1 MAYDLEE
8 QEQLDEFKA
17 WWKRYGKLASNAV
30 FALIVGYAA
39 IQGWK
44 YYQNKQ
50 SVEASTQFQELVVT
64 DEKDL
69 KAIQAKSAVL
79 MDKFSATPYAG
90 RAALYAAKA
99 NYLAGDNKNAKSQL
113 NWAIKNAKE
122 TSISALAGLQ
132 LANILA
138 EEKDYEAAL
147 TLLNAPHDAGFDGLF
162 SDLKGD
168 VLVSLGKNA
177 EAKTAYQQALTKL
190 DAQGKYRA
198 LTQKKLE
205 ALGE

>member
-1 MAYDLEE
+1 
-8 QEQLDEFKA
+8 
-17 WWKRYGKLASNAV
+17 
-30 FALIVGYAA
+30 VGYAA
-39 IQGWK
+39 FQGWK
-44 YYQNKQ
+44 SYQNNQ
-50 SVEASTQFQELVVT
+50 SVEASTQFQELLVT

-99 NYLAGDNKNAKSQL
+99 NYLAKDNKSAKSQL
-113 NWAIKNAKE
+113 EWTIKNAKE
-122 TSISALAGLQ
+122 STISALASLQ

-138 EEKDYEAAL
+138 EEKNYEAAL
-147 TLLNAPHDAGFDGLF
+147 ILLNAPHDAGFDGLF

-168 VLVSLGKNA
+168 VLVSLGKSL
-177 EAKTAYQQALTKL
+177 EAKAAYQDALNKL
-190 DAQGKYRA
+190 DSQGKYRA

-205 ALGE
+205 AIGE